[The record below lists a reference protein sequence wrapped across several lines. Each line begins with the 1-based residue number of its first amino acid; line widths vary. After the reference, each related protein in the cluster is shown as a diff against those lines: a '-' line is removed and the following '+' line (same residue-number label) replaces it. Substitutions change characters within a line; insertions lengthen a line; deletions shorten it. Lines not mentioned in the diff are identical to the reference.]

1 MTLREELEREKRS
14 TQRMWARREKQLERA
29 VSQTAG
35 MYGDL
40 SGIIGASL
48 PAIEQLD
55 VPALD
60 NGTNRSETEEDPED

>member
-1 MTLREELEREKRS
+1 
-14 TQRMWARREKQLERA
+14 
-29 VSQTAG
+29 

-60 NGTNRSETEEDPED
+60 DGTSRLETEEDPED